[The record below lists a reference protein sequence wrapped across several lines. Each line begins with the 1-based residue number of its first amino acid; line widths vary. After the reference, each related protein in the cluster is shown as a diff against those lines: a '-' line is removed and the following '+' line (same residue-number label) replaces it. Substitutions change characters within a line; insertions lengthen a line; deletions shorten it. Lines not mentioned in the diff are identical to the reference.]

1 MSKVKV
7 AKHNQPW
14 SDLVMTPDLLA
25 TQIINHFNPTGTIL
39 DPCRGEGAFYN
50 NYPKDC
56 KKDWCELDEGRN
68 FFNFEGKVDWI
79 ITNPPWSKIRQFI
92 EYSTKIAD
100 NVVYLITINHMFTK
114 ARLRIIHNA
123 GYKLKEFYCVP
134 FPKHWTLQGMQLA
147 AIHFQRGYDG
157 GAIITGDIGK

>member
-1 MSKVKV
+1 
-7 AKHNQPW
+7 
-14 SDLVMTPDLLA
+14 MTPDLLA

-39 DPCRGEGAFYN
+39 DTCRGEWAYYN

-100 NVVYLITINHMFTK
+100 NVVYLIMT
-114 ARLRIIHNA
+114 
-123 GYKLKEFYCVP
+123 LK
-134 FPKHWTLQGMQLA
+134 
-147 AIHFQRGYDG
+147 
-157 GAIITGDIGK
+157 